1 MPALRWFMSQTIH
14 QCFVCMIDKYKG
26 KREHSIF
33 VIIATLINV
42 CNESNDIREEAPNCI
57 SILKQATDKHAP
69 IKKAS
74 QSKRRQLA
82 KPWFTKGLLT

>member
-42 CNESNDIREEAPNCI
+42 CNESNDIHEEAPNCI

-69 IKKAS
+69 IRKHLKV
-74 QSKRRQLA
+74 KGDNW
-82 KPWFTKGLLT
+82 PNHGLLKVY